1 MQSAETSSK
10 IYLINCLSAMEE
22 PLVSHPAAS
31 DYVNNLRSMIAMHMN
46 LLVEKEADDMLSR
59 CGLSDK
65 ISTIKEQQ
73 EGGKALSD
81 IPETSPHALS
91 ESLRAFF
98 GLVTGN
104 EGSLPE
110 FEQLQIPRLRTDA
123 ASGVARMLA
132 GAYEIVYAAVM
143 DPNNGYAD
151 ARSLAKHSPHD
162 IRTMLVIWFSLFFLF
177 L

>member
-22 PLVSHPAAS
+22 PLVFHPAAS
-31 DYVNNLRSMIAMHMN
+31 GYVNHLRSMIEMHMN
-46 LLVEKEADDMLSR
+46 LLVEKEANGILSR

-65 ISTIKEQQ
+65 ICIIKEQP

-81 IPETSPHALS
+81 IPETSPHTLS

-104 EGSLPE
+104 KGSLPE
-110 FEQLQIPRLRTDA
+110 FEQLQIPRLRSDA
-123 ASGVARMLA
+123 ASGVARTLA

-143 DPNNGYAD
+143 DPNNGYDD
-151 ARSLAKHSPHD
+151 ARSLAKHSPQD
-162 IRTMLVIWFSLFFLF
+162 VRTMLAI
-177 L
+177 